1 MKKGGIAVETYVEE
15 FSAHLGFEPLVDAK
29 DAIQL
34 ARVQKMDPDNYRAM
48 VHEFV
53 RLVDPFLERNGYA
66 GRFLPSHVN
75 AIRLKWA
82 AAKRQQQ
89 PERNN
94 DYAEKLRQWAI
105 ENELHDKIELS
116 PLRRDE
122 KPA

>member
-34 ARVQKMDPDNYRAM
+34 ARVQKMDPDNYRAL

-82 AAKRQQQ
+82 TTKRHEQRA
-89 PERNN
+89 ERNN
-94 DYAEKLRQWAI
+94 EYAEKLKQWAI
-105 ENELHDKIELS
+105 ENELHDCIELS
-116 PLRRDE
+116 PLR
-122 KPA
+122 KPV